1 MRISRVLELSA
12 FVGLAITLPVFAQE
26 KKIKRAEL
34 PASVEKTVVAQS
46 QGATIRGFSEE
57 KESGQTFYEVEMM
70 VDGHSKDVL
79 MSTDGAVVEV
89 EEQVRL
95 ASLTPAVQEGLQAKA
110 EKGKIVKVESLT
122 KRGTVVA
129 YEAQVV
135 TDGNKKSEV
144 QVGLDGK
151 PLDHEE

>member
-1 MRISRVLELSA
+1 
-12 FVGLAITLPVFAQE
+12 
-26 KKIKRAEL
+26 
-34 PASVEKTVVAQS
+34 
-46 QGATIRGFSEE
+46 
-57 KESGQTFYEVEMM
+57 M

-95 ASLTPAVQEGLQAKA
+95 DSLTPAVQEGLQAKA